1 MIGEYQWKWL
11 FRWTR
16 SDKVGILITGNR
28 HHKKSSQ
35 TLTLLHVISKERTP
49 SHHATVA
56 GFKMQAWLCCSR
68 SRSDSAKVL
77 PLCSLFKW
85 AWRKGR
91 KARGR
96 QSISSQRA
104 CHSAHS
110 CRRGVSRGSVE
121 RKELIMMWHRLGL
134 ICCDESE
141 GEMSR
146 RMEKCI
152 PPPPRHATPTF
163 SFSLSFPG
171 TMKYELALCCVPL
184 NCIFCAHNGR
194 RKRTKEMCHYL
205 HLIWT
210 IFSLLLYFFVEKNP
224 FLFFRVEIWKVL
236 KFKGTLIFSWLSESD
251 MMCWQPYVHSSTQSP
266 TTVQYTLD
274 KESKLMLQ

>member
-1 MIGEYQWKWL
+1 ML
-11 FRWTR
+11 FKI
-16 SDKVGILITGNR
+16 KVWFC
-28 HHKKSSQ
+28 KS
-35 TLTLLHVISKERTP
+35 
-49 SHHATVA
+49 VA
-56 GFKMQAWLCCSR
+56 
-68 SRSDSAKVL
+68 
-77 PLCSLFKW
+77 SLFPFQMSLEKRQEGKRQ
-85 AWRKGR
+85 AVHFLAKSLSFGSLLQE
-91 KARGR
+91 RGLTR
-96 QSISSQRA
+96 L
-104 CHSAHS
+104 
-110 CRRGVSRGSVE
+110 RGTA